1 MAFLRVAVFTV
12 EGASDATLTTWED
25 IMGSALRNHP
35 DCIEVTASRSGDEV
49 AIISKWQSEEAFR
62 AATQSKPIVDVHITV
77 SNRLGMS
84 PDQEPTWSFEGS
96 I

>member
-12 EGASDATLTTWED
+12 EGASDDSLTTWED

-62 AATQSKPIVDVHITV
+62 AASQSKPIVDVHVTV